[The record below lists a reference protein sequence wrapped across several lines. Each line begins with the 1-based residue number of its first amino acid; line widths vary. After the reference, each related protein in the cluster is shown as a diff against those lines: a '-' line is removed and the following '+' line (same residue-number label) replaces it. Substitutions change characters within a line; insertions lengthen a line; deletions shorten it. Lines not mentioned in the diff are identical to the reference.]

1 MSNQNEWGV
10 PDWCDA
16 TAYPQPDDLPGRLWR
31 WEFIRRMPDYRD
43 AWDKASKVEY
53 EIECRMAEKAGR
65 DKARILQPDD
75 LHFVVNSAVWDN
87 PMRYHG

>member
-10 PDWCDA
+10 PDWRDDK
-16 TAYPQPDDLPGRLWR
+16 AYPKLGDFSDRLWR

-53 EIECRMAEKAGR
+53 EIACRMAEKAGR
-65 DKARILQPDD
+65 DKTKILQPDD
-75 LHFVVNSAVWDN
+75 LFFVV
-87 PMRYHG
+87 RYCRSR